1 VLGPWLSGEKVNL
14 RPLRDGD
21 TIRRVEWLN
30 DRETVRLF
38 TGSEPIRAYE
48 RVDGERWLQT
58 LEADL
63 TAFVWAVETREHR
76 HIGDVD
82 LHNMDRQS
90 GLAKLTI
97 LIGDKAFWNCGYGTD
112 AVKTLLRYAFS
123 ELALESVGLRVYG
136 FNKRAIRCYEKCG
149 FIQVGAASRDDR
161 TASGPAE
168 IWMTITKDRFFVEN
182 PDASAIHT

>member
-1 VLGPWLSGEKVNL
+1 MLGPWLSGEKVNL

-21 TIRRVEWLN
+21 AIRRVEWLN

-38 TGSEPIRAYE
+38 TGSEPLRAYE
-48 RVDGERWLQT
+48 CVDAERWRQT

-63 TAFVWAVETREHR
+63 TAFVWAVETKEHW

-82 LHNMDRQS
+82 LHNVDRQS

-97 LIGDKAFWNCGYGTD
+97 LIGDKAFWNCGYGRD
-112 AVKTLLRYAFS
+112 AIRTLLRHAFS
-123 ELALESVGLRVYG
+123 ELALDSVGLRVYE
-136 FNKRAIRCYEKCG
+136 FNKRAIRCYAKCG
-149 FIQVGAASRDDR
+149 FIQVGAAWSDCQ
-161 TASGPAE
+161 TASGPPE
-168 IWMTITKDRFFVEN
+168 ICMTMTKDRFFVEN